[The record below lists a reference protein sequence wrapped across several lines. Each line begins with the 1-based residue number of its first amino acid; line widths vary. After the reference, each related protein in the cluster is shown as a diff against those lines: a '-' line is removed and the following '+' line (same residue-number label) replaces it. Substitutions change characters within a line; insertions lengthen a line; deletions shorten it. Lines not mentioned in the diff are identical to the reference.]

1 MANRV
6 SFSHEY
12 LKLSDISLHYADT
25 EASLKSYFS
34 NAVNH
39 AGRFSTY
46 TSDEI
51 YKELRE
57 RINELSLTSSLSLL
71 AALEAVF
78 RIAYLQRN
86 YKRKKDALSVAC
98 RTIYKE
104 KQTKASL
111 ENDILDAWRA
121 NTEGV
126 NQLISD
132 LKGAFKYRHWL
143 AHGRY
148 WKPKMGRPSYDYE
161 TIYEVTEIVLNSFPF
176 EWLNA

>member
-6 SFSHEY
+6 PFSHEHQ
-12 LKLSDISLHYADT
+12 KLSDISLHYTDT
-25 EASLKSYFS
+25 EASLISYFS
-34 NAVNH
+34 NTGNH
-39 AGRFSTY
+39 TGRFSTY
-46 TSDEI
+46 TRDEI
-51 YKELRE
+51 SNELRE
-57 RINELSLTSSLSLL
+57 RINELSLTSSFSLL

-78 RIAYLQRN
+78 RIDYLQRN
-86 YKRKKDALSVAC
+86 YKKRKDDLSRAC
-98 RTIYKE
+98 RAIYKE

-121 NTEGV
+121 NTEGA

-161 TIYEVTEIVLNSFPF
+161 TIYELTEIVLNSFPF